1 MKAEN
6 FAIET
11 RIMKVNN
18 DETKLDG
25 RFIQGFKNHTV
36 TQELVL
42 EVLDNSTFE
51 ISTIN
56 GVTTLVQCILPNGFS
71 IIETSTC
78 MSKENYDEGIG
89 AEVCIRKIE
98 GEVWKLLGFLYMTG
112 LNGFRT
118 KEEVELEI
126 AEDKIDEALSLA
138 FDEILEEET
147 KLDIDYLVDSKI
159 YQKEKSKMIASIGA
173 DLKAN
178 LLEISQ
184 GEDLTLD
191 DLVELIIG
199 LYMASKE
206 CY

>member
-1 MKAEN
+1 MITEN

-11 RIMKVNN
+11 RVMKVNDN
-18 DETKLDG
+18 ETKLDG
-25 RFIQGFKNHTV
+25 RFLQGFKNHSV

-42 EVLDNSTFE
+42 EVLDNSTFD

-56 GVTTLVQCILPNGFS
+56 GVTTLVQCTLPNGFS
-71 IIETSTC
+71 IIKTSTC
-78 MSKENYDEGIG
+78 MTPENYDEAIG
-89 AEVCIRKIE
+89 ADVCIRKIE

-112 LNGFRT
+112 LNGFRSR
-118 KEEVELEI
+118 EEVELEI

-147 KLDIDYLVDSKI
+147 KLDVDFLVDSRM
-159 YQKEKSKMIASIGA
+159 YQNHKAKMIASIGA
-173 DLKAN
+173 ELKAS
-178 LLEISQ
+178 LIEISQ

-199 LYMASKE
+199 LYMASKK

>member
-1 MKAEN
+1 
-6 FAIET
+6 
-11 RIMKVNN
+11 
-18 DETKLDG
+18 
-25 RFIQGFKNHTV
+25 
-36 TQELVL
+36 
-42 EVLDNSTFE
+42 
-51 ISTIN
+51 
-56 GVTTLVQCILPNGFS
+56 
-71 IIETSTC
+71 

-112 LNGFRT
+112 KNGFKS

-173 DLKAN
+173 ELKAN